1 VRVGEHDIRT
11 TTDCE
16 EEGGEEV
23 CAPPFQDLT
32 IEKVTFHPEYTGWR
46 YTETGRPSPDLLQVE
61 LPIVPLGEC
70 KVIYKNLPTPI
81 TLNDNQI
88 CAGGKRSSDFCGG
101 NGGGPLHALGL
112 LFGEVRR
119 VQQGI
124 VSFGPTRCGE
134 EPIPGVYT
142 RVAAYMDWVLD
153 NIAP

>member
-1 VRVGEHDIRT
+1 
-11 TTDCE
+11 
-16 EEGGEEV
+16 V
-23 CAPPFQDLT
+23 CLPLAQTRDFNFT
-32 IEKVTFHPEYTGWR
+32 NKNVVVTGWG
-46 YTETGRPSPDLLQVE
+46 YTETGRHSPDLLQVE
-61 LPIVPLGEC
+61 LPIVPLEEC

-124 VSFGPTRCGE
+124 VSFGPTKCGE
-134 EPIPGVYT
+134 EPIPAVYT

-153 NIAP
+153 NISP